1 MTRQNPTG
9 NDPKLA
15 TTPSA
20 DAARKAE
27 KADKPLEIER
37 ELTDDEMAAV
47 AGGGGGGTRSGS
59 GVGGG

>member
-1 MTRQNPTG
+1 MTSQNPTG

-15 TTPSA
+15 TTPAA

-27 KADKPLEIER
+27 KPGKSLETPR

-47 AGGGGGGTRSGS
+47 AGGAGGGTKGGGG
-59 GVGGG
+59 GGGG